1 MNAVPRNIM
10 TPLLLLSGEPR
21 QLRGLSSSEIGQFR
35 CAISLNTSE
44 RMENLGH
51 RDDGEFWMSYEF
63 FLQKFRLVQC
73 VRLLT
78 CEWEATHKWILLNVS
93 FVVEYHKTK
102 FTFTVEKTSLVA
114 LVLSQVSWKSIPVWL
129 D

>member
-1 MNAVPRNIM
+1 MNAVPGNIM

-21 QLRGLSSSEIGQFR
+21 QLRGLSSSDFGQFR

-51 RDDGEFWMSYEF
+51 RDDGEFWMLYEF
-63 FLQKFRLVQC
+63 FLQKFKLVQC

-78 CEWEATHKWILLNVS
+78 CEWEATQKWILLNVS
-93 FVVEYHKTK
+93 FVEEYHKTK
-102 FTFTVEKTSLVA
+102 FTLTVEKPSPVA
-114 LVLSQVSWKSIPVWL
+114 LILS
-129 D
+129 